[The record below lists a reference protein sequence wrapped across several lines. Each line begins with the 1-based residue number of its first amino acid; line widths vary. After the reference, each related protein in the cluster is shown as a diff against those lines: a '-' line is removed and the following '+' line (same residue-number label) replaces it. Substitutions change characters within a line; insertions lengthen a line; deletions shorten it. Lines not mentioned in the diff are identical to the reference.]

1 MNTRINNVKK
11 NFLTPKCGLDLLRIR
26 TMQRD
31 MLIEVTDQM
40 TIENQTVNVLLDQII
55 EMVMHVNP
63 NTDTRIILADT
74 LHKIRELLEGE
85 SK

>member
-1 MNTRINNVKK
+1 MNTRMNNVKK

-55 EMVMHVNP
+55 EMVMHVKP

>member
-1 MNTRINNVKK
+1 MKK
-11 NFLTPKCGLDLLRIR
+11 NFLVPKCGLDLLRIR

-55 EMVMHVNP
+55 EMVMNVKT

-74 LHKIRELLEGE
+74 LLKVRKLLEGE
-85 SK
+85 AK

>member
-1 MNTRINNVKK
+1 MNTRMNNVKK

-55 EMVMHVNP
+55 EMVMHVKP

-74 LHKIRELLEGE
+74 LLKIRELLEGE

>member
-1 MNTRINNVKK
+1 MKK
-11 NFLTPKCGLDLLRIR
+11 SFLTPKCGLDLLRIR

-31 MLIEVTDQM
+31 MLMEVTDQM
-40 TIENQTVNVLLDQII
+40 TIENQTVNMLLDQII
-55 EMVMHVNP
+55 EMVMHVKP